1 MNLKN
6 VFTER
11 DNATPCPVRVL
22 AVLGGLEFLGLAA
35 MVALRSSNFDMQAFG
50 VGLGVVLTA
59 IGAAISAK
67 ATTEGKAQ

>member
-6 VFTER
+6 IFTER

-22 AVLGGLEFLGLAA
+22 AMAGGIEFLVLAGK
-35 MVALRSSNFDMQAFG
+35 VAWCSGNFDMQGFG

-59 IGAAISAK
+59 IGAAIAAK
-67 ATTEGKAQ
+67 ASTEAKPQ

>member
-35 MVALRSSNFDMQAFG
+35 MVALRSSSFDMQAFG